1 MIRLVSAVTSDQMG
15 EFRASSQ
22 EGDGDEVGH
31 IGSTVSHSGT
41 PSVSH
46 DADVAP
52 TAASLR
58 AEIKQLEELLAAR
71 TQAWRSALRQR
82 SEVQGSVAALVARP
96 KLTREL
102 EPMSSED
109 WDRLERS

>member
-1 MIRLVSAVTSDQMG
+1 MIRLVSAVTSGQMG
-15 EFRASSQ
+15 EFRASSP

-31 IGSTVSHSGT
+31 VSSTVSNSGT

-58 AEIKQLEELLAAR
+58 AEIRQLEELLAAR
-71 TQAWRSALRQR
+71 TQGLAQR
-82 SEVQGSVAALVARP
+82 PSTAFRGSGQRCCTGGP
-96 KLTREL
+96 TQTD
-102 EPMSSED
+102 P
-109 WDRLERS
+109 